1 MALPARDT
9 RSLMP
14 TPTPATTRYACWWTA
29 STMFPRRRAFTLRS
43 PAPSVRCFRR
53 PPMADSRCE
62 MLIRRPHVRE
72 TDLVPLGQHAFG
84 ISCLNTFGDL
94 LWCFALHRKFA
105 SQLVIRHYGSRCRWI
120 ETDGCVDL
128 WVIHEVTKL

>member
-1 MALPARDT
+1 M
-9 RSLMP
+9 
-14 TPTPATTRYACWWTA
+14 
-29 STMFPRRRAFTLRS
+29 
-43 PAPSVRCFRR
+43 
-53 PPMADSRCE
+53 PMADSRCE

-120 ETDGCVDL
+120 ETDGRVDL
-128 WVIHEVTKL
+128 RVIHEATKLCRGIRRGSPPTHHHAHKAVTTFTNHLVARHRYHLDRPPLRAGTWCSTSCQ